1 MRWGHDDIARDTRDI
16 LRFGVGFGD
25 NIVVSGL
32 LLKQLS
38 GKGSY
43 LSTLFTSTQQQSQR
57 RQGRL
62 HYRED
67 SQVTLAFAKT
77 SYLKLHATSVP
88 GKDIHIS
95 RTANTDVFNTM
106 MMI

>member
-1 MRWGHDDIARDTRDI
+1 MRWDHDDIARDTRDI

-25 NIVVSGL
+25 NIIVVSGL
-32 LLKQLS
+32 LLKPLS

-67 SQVTLAFAKT
+67 SQVTLAFAK
-77 SYLKLHATSVP
+77 HP
-88 GKDIHIS
+88 I
-95 RTANTDVFNTM
+95 
-106 MMI
+106 